1 MSGHDTIRRI
11 GRRIPG
17 SLRELRA
24 KLLLDSYAARLGV
37 VEVACP
43 ACKGSGWLEGPAAE
57 VCPICRGF
65 EEVPESLAA
74 WFAEEMAAEVRP
86 EGRGDAG
93 RLTAPTEPGD
103 GVRFGRSAELAFAV
117 CLDEECDGMAAV
129 ALEREE

>member
-17 SLRELRA
+17 PLRELRA
-24 KLLLDSYAARLGV
+24 KLLLDFYAARLGV

-43 ACKGSGWLEGPAAE
+43 ACKGSGRPQWPSAE

-65 EEVPESLAA
+65 EEVPQSLAA
-74 WFAEEMAAEVRP
+74 WFAEEMATEVRP

-93 RLTAPTEPGD
+93 RLTATSSPAD

-117 CLDEECDGMAAV
+117 CMDEVRGGMAAV